1 MAFQRHTLGIALLFA
16 GLPALSSASP
26 YSQLVIFGD
35 SLSDSGQFPDLG
47 GATQDGLPTGG
58 IRFTNRIGPDYI
70 DGRDEPYAAVASQ
83 RLAGRLGLQALP
95 STPVLPEEL
104 TGNPDGTNYA
114 VGGYRTDE
122 VLASI
127 IEEDGSVVERAGITL
142 QSRDGYLIDVPQVSA
157 STLFYVNGG
166 GNDILQGTITD
177 QTSAAASASNLVA
190 GVAALQQAGA
200 RYIIVSDLPDVGL
213 TPGSLYR
220 DVRDSASAASA
231 LFNAELD
238 RQLLALG
245 GNVIRLN
252 NRALF
257 SEMIADPARFG
268 FDPNVAQMD
277 VCFNGDQCQ
286 PDPTWGQGNV
296 SADPDKL
303 IFYDGVHPTAAV
315 QQISADY
322 VYSLLAAPWEIG
334 LLPEMALS
342 GLNTHQQHLRSEW
355 QADRGD
361 WQTRGNWRS
370 FTAATGQR
378 RDFEEHLAVAPG
390 ESDTL
395 GVNLGATYR
404 LSERWRLGFALG
416 LQEQSLE
423 MHHSQ
428 SDYDLRGYLLS
439 TFAQYRQKRLW
450 ADAGLTAGHLDYHDL
465 QRRFDLG
472 IAERI
477 ERGDTDGQL
486 AAATLRLG
494 YALGR
499 RGSWQISPFV
509 SADYV
514 RVEIDAYREDG
525 ENSTALH
532 YAEQTR
538 DSKRLGVGLEA
549 NLQLSRSIQ
558 LFGEVAREREYEDE
572 PQTLRMGLNSMPG
585 FDYDLQTLTPYQ
597 DQTLATLGL
606 GLSLGHTVAVRAA
619 YHLRDAEERQHGASL
634 SLNLSY

>member
-1 MAFQRHTLGIALLFA
+1 MTFRRHTLGIALLFA

-47 GATQDGLPTGG
+47 GATQNGLPTDG

-95 STPVLPEEL
+95 STPILPEEL

-114 VGGYRTDE
+114 VGGSRTDE
-122 VLASI
+122 ILASI
-127 IEEDGSVVERAGITL
+127 IDEDGSEVDAGLVSRT
-142 QSRDGYLIDVPQVSA
+142 RDGYLVDVPRVSA

-166 GNDILQGTITD
+166 GNDILQGRIND
-177 QTSAAASASNLVA
+177 QASAASSAADLVA
-190 GVAALQQAGA
+190 GVAALQRAGA
-200 RYIIVSDLPDVGL
+200 RYIIVSDLPNVGL
-213 TPGSLYR
+213 SPAGFVSGQR
-220 DVRDSASAASA
+220 DAWSGLSG

-252 NRALF
+252 YRALF
-257 SEMIADPARFG
+257 IEMLADPARFG

-277 VCFNGDQCQ
+277 VCFNGDRCQ
-286 PDPTWGQGNV
+286 PDPTWGQGNA

-322 VYSLLAAPWEIG
+322 VYSLLSAPWEIG
-334 LLPEMALS
+334 LLPDMALS

-378 RDFEEHLAVAPG
+378 RDFDEHLAVAPG
-390 ESDTL
+390 DSETL

-416 LQEQSLE
+416 LQESSLE
-423 MHHSQ
+423 MDHSQ

-450 ADAGLTAGHLDYHDL
+450 ADVGVTAGHLNYHDL
-465 QRRFDLG
+465 ERRFDLG

-477 ERGDTDGQL
+477 EKGDTDGQL

-499 RGSWQISPFV
+499 RGSWQVSPFV

-549 NLQLSRSIQ
+549 NLQLSRTLQ
-558 LFGEVAREREYEDE
+558 VFGEVAREREYEDD

-585 FDYDLQTLTPYQ
+585 FDYDLQTITPYQ

-606 GLSLGHTVAVRAA
+606 GLSLGHTVTVRAA

>member
-1 MAFQRHTLGIALLFA
+1 MTFRRHTLGIALLFA

-35 SLSDSGQFPDLG
+35 SLSDSGQFPDVEGPTL
-47 GATQDGLPTGG
+47 DGL
-58 IRFTNRIGPDYI
+58 RFTNRIGPTYI
-70 DGRDEPYAAVASQ
+70 DGRGEPYAAVASQ
-83 RLAGRLGLQALP
+83 RLAERLGLQALP
-95 STPVLPEEL
+95 STPVVREEL

-122 VLASI
+122 ILASI
-127 IEEDGSVVERAGITL
+127 TDDDGSVVEARGETL
-142 QSRDGYLIDVPQVSA
+142 RTRDGYLIDVPRVSP
-157 STLFYVNGG
+157 STLFFVNGG
-166 GNDILQGTITD
+166 GNDILQGRISD
-177 QTSAAASASNLVA
+177 QASAAASAGHLVE
-190 GVAALQQAGA
+190 GVAALQRAGA
-200 RYIIVSDLPDVGL
+200 RYIIVSDLPDVGM
-213 TPGSLYR
+213 TPASLYLG
-220 DVRDSASAASA
+220 VRDSASNAAS

-238 RQLLALG
+238 RQLQALG

-252 NRALF
+252 YRALF
-257 SEMIADPARFG
+257 NEILTDPARFG
-268 FDPNVAQMD
+268 FDPTVAQMD
-277 VCFNGDQCQ
+277 VCFNGYQCQ
-286 PDPTWGQGNV
+286 PDPVWGQGNAT
-296 SADPDKL
+296 ADPDKL
-303 IFYDGVHPTAAV
+303 VFYDGIHPTAAT

-334 LLPEMALS
+334 LLPDMALS

-378 RDFEEHLAVAPG
+378 RDFDEHLAVAPG
-390 ESDTL
+390 DSETL

-423 MHHSQ
+423 MDHSQ

-450 ADAGLTAGHLDYHDL
+450 ADVGVTAGHLNYHDL
-465 QRRFDLG
+465 ERRFDLG

-499 RGSWQISPFV
+499 RGSWQVSPFV

-525 ENSTALH
+525 ENSTTLH

-549 NLQLSRSIQ
+549 NLQLSRTLQ
-558 LFGEVAREREYEDE
+558 VFGEVAREREYEDD

-585 FDYDLQTLTPYQ
+585 FDYDLQTITPYQ

-606 GLSLGHTVAVRAA
+606 GLSLGHTVTVRAA